1 MRPGN
6 RTVVE
11 KRGSFPA
18 LIEPNGHGGPDKP
31 GEKRAAQ
38 KGLQIENEIKL
49 HSSDGAN
56 PQNVLGEIPEAA
68 PGLPVKEEEPFQ
80 IGVMLQKRSQ
90 IDIDPPID
98 VGMGP
103 RLFDV
108 AQYRQSVDDISQR
121 AGLADKYLG
130 RILHG

>member
-1 MRPGN
+1 
-6 RTVVE
+6 VVE

-18 LIEPNGHGGPDKP
+18 LIKPNGHGSPDEP

-38 KGLQIENEIKL
+38 KGLQIENEIEL
-49 HSSDGAN
+49 HSSDGTN
-56 PQNVLGEIPEAA
+56 PQNVLGEISEAA
-68 PGLPVKEEEPFQ
+68 PSFPVKEEEPFQ

-90 IDIDPPID
+90 IDIDPPINL
-98 VGMGP
+98 GMRP
-103 RLFDV
+103 RQFDV
-108 AQYRQSVDDISQR
+108 AQYRQSVNDISQR